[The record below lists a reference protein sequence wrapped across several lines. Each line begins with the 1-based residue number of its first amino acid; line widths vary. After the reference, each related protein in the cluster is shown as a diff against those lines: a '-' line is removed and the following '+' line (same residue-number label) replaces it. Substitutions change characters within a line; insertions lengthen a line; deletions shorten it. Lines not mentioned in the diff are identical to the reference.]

1 MRIPPFSMDPN
12 NPKLLGIWLRAILL
26 LDGACH
32 ATFTNSR
39 ELPFLCWTSTMEYA
53 MERLTSRGEGDS
65 RKHVHHSGGNSFPL
79 LARRCV
85 FCICIANRKL
95 LVAYGA
101 DRNARGI
108 CKECAGRTVCY
119 NGDSAS
125 AVDCQHLYD
134 ASGKHMVSR
143 ILFRYFHVEIC
154 NVGRGNLLAV
164 RCSFFYG
171 ECLTCYNDAAVHPQI
186 TAFC

>member
-1 MRIPPFSMDPN
+1 M
-12 NPKLLGIWLRAILL
+12 
-26 LDGACH
+26 
-32 ATFTNSR
+32 
-39 ELPFLCWTSTMEYA
+39 
-53 MERLTSRGEGDS
+53 
-65 RKHVHHSGGNSFPL
+65 
-79 LARRCV
+79 
-85 FCICIANRKL
+85 KL

-108 CKECAGRTVCY
+108 CKECAVRTVCY

>member
-39 ELPFLCWTSTMEYA
+39 ELPFLCRTSTMEYA

-79 LARRCV
+79 LARRRV
-85 FCICIANRKL
+85 FCI
-95 LVAYGA
+95 
-101 DRNARGI
+101 
-108 CKECAGRTVCY
+108 
-119 NGDSAS
+119 GDSAS
-125 AVDCQHLYD
+125 AVDRQHLYD

-154 NVGRGNLLAV
+154 NAGRGNLLAV

-171 ECLTCYNDAAVHPQI
+171 ECLTCYYDAAVHPQI